1 MKNKWIVSILS
12 AALMLV
18 FFFALQSCN
27 RTAAQ
32 CPLCE
37 RVIHQH
43 MQVSITHNSLPMKT
57 CCMSCALTYKAQVKN
72 VEIKAATDFLSNE
85 SIDPQKAFYVV
96 GSDVSPCTQDP
107 KVQKFIREPHAV
119 LHACYDRCE
128 PGILAFKNNSEAT
141 SFVKTHGGQLQ
152 SFDQLPN
159 WLPTKGMHHHD

>member
-12 AALMLV
+12 AALLLV
-18 FFFALQSCN
+18 GFFALQSCN

-43 MQVSITHNSLPMKT
+43 MQVSITHNSIPMKT

-72 VEIKAATDFLSNE
+72 VEIKASTDFLTNE

-96 GSDVSPCTQDP
+96 GSDISPCTQDQ

-128 PGILAFKNNSEAT
+128 PGILAFKNNRDAAA
-141 SFVKTHGGQLQ
+141 FVKTHGGQVQ
-152 SFDQLPN
+152 SFHQLPN
-159 WLPTKGMHHHD
+159 WLPTKGSHHHD